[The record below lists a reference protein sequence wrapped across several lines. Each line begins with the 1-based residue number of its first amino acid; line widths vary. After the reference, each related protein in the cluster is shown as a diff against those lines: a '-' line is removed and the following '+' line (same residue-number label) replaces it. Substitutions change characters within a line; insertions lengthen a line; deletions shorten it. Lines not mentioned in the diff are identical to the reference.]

1 LYFEFPD
8 PKSVSV
14 SKIVEDV
21 WETYVDEI
29 KTFLQDLEKAAMA
42 IESSDNEDNNEKE
55 LAEIRRILHSIK
67 GDSGMAGIND
77 VHDLCHE
84 LETDL
89 DDLFEK
95 GAVTDALLKS
105 KDWIESAVG
114 YILSKGLSAG
124 KDVEQEEIMN
134 KPKAKAL
141 IIDDDIICRK
151 RLQMLLEDY
160 FDCTYACNGKEGFI
174 AYKQSLIEGEPF
186 KLVTL
191 DINMPEMNGH
201 ETLEAI
207 RKFEEE
213 SDVQG
218 LDGVKVIM
226 TTSESASEHVFSAF
240 RQGCEAYVVKIDMGG
255 KLLDEIAKLGLLK
268 VVKVEKAYALD

>member
-1 LYFEFPD
+1 
-8 PKSVSV
+8 
-14 SKIVEDV
+14 
-21 WETYVDEI
+21 
-29 KTFLQDLEKAAMA
+29 
-42 IESSDNEDNNEKE
+42 
-55 LAEIRRILHSIK
+55 
-67 GDSGMAGIND
+67 
-77 VHDLCHE
+77 
-84 LETDL
+84 
-89 DDLFEK
+89 
-95 GAVTDALLKS
+95 
-105 KDWIESAVG
+105 
-114 YILSKGLSAG
+114 
-124 KDVEQEEIMN
+124 MN

-141 IIDDDIICRK
+141 VIDDDIICRK
-151 RLQMLLEDY
+151 RLKMLLEEY

-186 KLVTL
+186 KLATL

-207 RKFEEE
+207 RQFEEE
-213 SDVQG
+213 NGVQG

-240 RQGCEAYVVKIDMGG
+240 RQGCEAYVVKVDMGD